1 MLSVMIL
8 SVSVGDVFIESDDI
22 KTVHATALAAGA
34 GLTASTLFQIC
45 LFVGVTVVGVY
56 AIGEVIDNQDEIAH
70 AGKNFIDSVTELPDG
85 WVFNMTDASGQDYVF
100 GSEALQLVQD
110 TSWEVIQGGSP
121 NNNDDDNNDDDD
133 DEDKEGWLKL
143 PTSADELL
151 ASFTALGATWFY
163 DAASKLYQKWVNGEE
178 LTEEEAAVLDP
189 LISGTCDQY
198 DIARQ
203 WSGALFDYSASFSFS
218 GDWGTYGRYTD
229 VDDFSLSHQS
239 PIACVYYPRDA
250 GDGVFD
256 YQFKFFSISSNMFN
270 TISFSD
276 SYRYVGYGGAV
287 QSGTK
292 FSTGVSHYVGGAY
305 YTNASMAY
313 SSNFPVFSSAIAA
326 ENYLR
331 GTGAVTDALNYART
345 YQNAD
350 WLSEDWAGI
359 LIDPLCNIG
368 LSLSQLI
375 ALAKALGIHTVS
387 NDLSPEELADLIKR
401 SLPAVNPELLP
412 DTPTDPVIVP
422 DPGKDPI
429 YFPSPGAHP
438 LPTPAPDPG
447 TDPDPGTGT
456 DPGTDP
462 DPGADPDIDAS
473 DYKVDLRGIFP
484 FCIPFDF
491 IALLNVLDAD
501 PVAPCFRFPV
511 VIPALNYEETVELD
525 MSVFDD
531 VAKVIRICEKVS
543 FLIFLMFAT
552 SKVIRW

>member
-22 KTVHATALAAGA
+22 GTVHATALAAGV

-133 DEDKEGWLKL
+133 DDDKESWLKL

-178 LTEEEAAVLDP
+178 LTEEEAAVLEP

-198 DIARQ
+198 DIAKQ
-203 WSGALFDYSASFSFS
+203 WSGNLYTLNTSYS
-218 GDWGTYGRYTD
+218 
-229 VDDFSLSHQS
+229 
-239 PIACVYYPRDA
+239 IANVLCGKCGYK
-250 GDGVFD
+250 GVFTWSSSYD
-256 YQFKFFSISSNMFN
+256 VKIPYAYCRNEDGTTYTLWYMNSSSVVSSVNFTNYVTCPSCGFTSSYSGVRTSNSGYVKFFSNI
-270 TISFSD
+270 
-276 SYRYVGYGGAV
+276 
-287 QSGTK
+287 
-292 FSTGVSHYVGGAY
+292 
-305 YTNASMAY
+305 
-313 SSNFPVFSSAIAA
+313 PVFADFASVQ
-326 ENYLR
+326 NYLTR
-331 GTGAVTDALNYART
+331 YGEGYENALNYART

-412 DTPTDPVIVP
+412 GTPTEPVIVP

-438 LPTPAPDPG
+438 LPTPTPDPG

-456 DPGTDP
+456 DPDTDP
-462 DPGADPDIDAS
+462 NLGADPDIDAS
-473 DYKVDLRGIFP
+473 DYKVELSEIFP

-501 PVAPCFRFPV
+501 PVAPCFQFPV

-525 MSVFDD
+525 MSIFDD